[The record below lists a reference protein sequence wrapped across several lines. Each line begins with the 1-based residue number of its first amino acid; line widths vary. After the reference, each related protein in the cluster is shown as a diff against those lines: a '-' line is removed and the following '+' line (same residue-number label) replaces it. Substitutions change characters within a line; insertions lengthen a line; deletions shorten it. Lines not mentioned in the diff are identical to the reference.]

1 MSYFNQ
7 GNVWGRVIKANDG
20 KTRDKGTP
28 FLELEIDCTNPEYG
42 HILAF
47 GRLWGK
53 EKIAA
58 LKAYL
63 SSRASSDRGRTS
75 SDASS
80 GRNVPADSGIIRL
93 KGFYDQYEENTTWYS
108 SYTFYDFIVPSA
120 SQALNGDTPPS
131 SRSPGGIS
139 PQSGRAAFILV
150 GDLEQKELIEG
161 EPLLHL
167 TIMRKGA
174 DMDREQ
180 DLKIWLFDPEVY
192 YEIVPGDLIEVRGIL
207 RKRES
212 EDFYGGASD
221 SPIRPYAMT
230 TKKRVRK
237 E

>member
-7 GNVWGRVIKANDG
+7 GNVWGRLIKSNDG

-28 FLELEIDCTNPEYG
+28 FLELEIDCANPEYG

-63 SSRASSDRGRTS
+63 PEHKGE
-75 SDASS
+75 
-80 GRNVPADSGIIRL
+80 IIRL
-93 KGFYDQYEENTTWYS
+93 KGFYDQYEENNTRYS
-108 SYTFYDFIVPSA
+108 SYTFYDFIPGNPPA
-120 SQALNGDTPPS
+120 S
-131 SRSPGGIS
+131 
-139 PQSGRAAFILV
+139 RAAFILV

-180 DLKIWLFDPEVY
+180 DLRIWLFDPEVY
-192 YEIVPGDLIEVRGIL
+192 YEIVPGDLVEVRGIL

-212 EDFYGGASD
+212 EDFYGGSSD